1 VPSTARHRAFAATE
15 LAEAIFLELSMSDI
29 LCGVIQTC
37 KSWNTVVEKSTKLQQ
52 ALFFK
57 PIAIKPLQYSFEKKG
72 WVMPGT
78 EAKYK
83 VYEHPLLAKLNSL
96 ALDMHVTRSLAGD
109 LRMSPE
115 IVLDAVKKR
124 AHPASKAMHRA
135 NASWRRA
142 LVSQPPIIDVYS
154 DGNGES
160 HLIARNESGVVMGDV
175 IPVIRSKR
183 RTEVQFHR
191 PALKLRGY
199 NTMVYYTGYNQLE
212 EFLQAE
218 KRKRSKGELP

>member
-1 VPSTARHRAFAATE
+1 
-15 LAEAIFLELSMSDI
+15 MSDI

-37 KSWNTVVEKSTKLQQ
+37 KNWNTVVENSTKLQQ

-57 PIAIKPLQYSFEKKG
+57 PIPIKPLQFSFQKKG
-72 WVMPGT
+72 WVTPGN
-78 EAKYK
+78 EAKHK
-83 VYEHPLLAKLNSL
+83 IYEHPLLAKLNSL
-96 ALDMHVTRSLAGD
+96 ALDMHITRSLAGD

-124 AHPASKAMHRA
+124 AHPASKSMHRA

-154 DGNGES
+154 DGDGES
-160 HLIARNESGVVMGDV
+160 HLIARNERGVVMGDV

-183 RTEVQFHR
+183 RTEIQFHR

-199 NTMVYYTGYNQLE
+199 NTMVYYTGYNQLRNSCK
-212 EFLQAE
+212 QRSP
-218 KRKRSKGELP
+218 RKLRDEVHGDRCCVDG